1 MISNLWILFQIILW
15 SSWLL
20 LFSHSVVFNSLRPCG
35 LEHTRLTCPSP
46 SLLKLMSTELVMS
59 SNHLSLCR
67 PLLLLSSVFPIIRVF
82 SNESALPIRW
92 PKYWS
97 FSISPSNEYLG
108 LISFRIDWFD
118 LISLKSILVH
128 RVAPY
133 RESPCPRQLLKRLH
147 WRELFRAA
155 VLTQV
160 SINTPPQ
167 GAGRKPAT
175 QIHFLSLSL
184 ASPSLLRMGIL
195 FAPLHP
201 KS

>member
-1 MISNLWILFQIILW
+1 MDSSPLSHQGNVLAYSCSVTKSCPPLCDPMDCSRPCFPVLQ
-15 SSWLL
+15 SSW
-20 LFSHSVVFNSLRPCG
+20 N
-35 LEHTRLTCPSP
+35 
-46 SLLKLMSTELVMS
+46 LLKFTSLELVML
-59 SNHLSLCR
+59 SNHLILCC
-67 PLLLLSSVFPIIRVF
+67 PVLLLPSLFPSNRIF

-195 FAPLHP
+195 CAPLHP

>member
-1 MISNLWILFQIILW
+1 MDSSPLSHQGNLLA
-15 SSWLL
+15 
-20 LFSHSVVFNSLRPCG
+20 HSCSVTKSCPPLCDPMDCSRPCSLSFKAPGICWNSLPLSWWCY
-35 LEHTRLTCPSP
+35 LTI
-46 SLLKLMSTELVMS
+46 LS
-59 SNHLSLCR
+59 SAARFSFCHLS
-67 PLLLLSSVFPIIRVF
+67 FPATGSF
-82 SNESALPIRW
+82 PMSQLFPSGW

-118 LISLKSILVH
+118 LMSLKSILVH
-128 RVAPY
+128 GVAPY
-133 RESPCPRQLLKRLH
+133 RESPCPRSLLKRLH
-147 WRELFRAA
+147 WRELFRAV

-184 ASPSLLRMGIL
+184 ASPFLLRMGIF
-195 FAPLHP
+195 FASLHP